1 MLPDTEAVG
10 GQYKVVEEKKRG
22 GGREERK
29 KSQGFEKNLNSEQ
42 MPYPL

>member
-22 GGREERK
+22 GEGRR
-29 KSQGFEKNLNSEQ
+29 EKNLKDSRRI
-42 MPYPL
+42 